1 MNYGYFRYKIES
13 SGFYEQTKSNI
24 GDLAY
29 IVKKEFYNEFVV
41 ILDDINIFTPSRI
54 EIFCDIVGMYLDI
67 SEEKEVGGWKEPEE
81 YRIEGHLFFI
91 QFNIRDIKSIEIK
104 DKVSHMERLRYLR
117 EQEIRMF
124 DR

>member
-81 YRIEGHLFFI
+81 YRIEGHLFFSI
-91 QFNIRDIKSIEIK
+91 Q
-104 DKVSHMERLRYLR
+104 Y
-117 EQEIRMF
+117 
-124 DR
+124 